1 MNRAVWL
8 PLPLLILSTAAVAQ
22 PVVLVETKV
31 TQYRDAS
38 QAVRRHLTGAREVD
52 PTDPAAPDAIKG
64 ASLVVAVGQK
74 ALLLATQHGAGI
86 PVVFCMVLGIN
97 SKQLSGNVTGVPLE
111 PDPISTLAHIRQ
123 TVPNAKRIG
132 LIYNKV
138 SSELFSV
145 EAQQAA
151 SAEGISLVP
160 RAVGGAAEVKD
171 AFAAMLGSVDL
182 LWLPPDPRL
191 FPREVF
197 ASLLAS
203 ASEHKVPVV
212 AFLASL
218 TEAGA
223 IASVH
228 ADYDDNGDRAG
239 KLALDI
245 LSRPEGKRVPVPAP
259 IFAPGILTINLKT
272 AKALGIDVSSK
283 AQSNAKSIIR

>member
-1 MNRAVWL
+1 MKRAAWL
-8 PLPLLILSTAAVAQ
+8 AVLTLGTAAAAQ

-31 TQYRDAS
+31 AQYRDAS

-52 PTDPAAPDAIKG
+52 PTDPSAPDAIKS
-64 ASLVVAVGQK
+64 ASVVVAVGQK
-74 ALLLATQHGAGI
+74 ALVLATQHGSGV
-86 PVVFCMVLGIN
+86 PVVFCMVLGIS
-97 SKQLSGNVTGVPLE
+97 SKQVSTSVTGVPLE

-123 TVPNAKRIG
+123 AVPNARRIG
-132 LIYNKV
+132 FIYNKTT
-138 SSELFSV
+138 SELFSA

-151 SAEGISLVP
+151 TAQGFSMTS
-160 RAVGGAAEVKD
+160 RAVGGASDVKD
-171 AFAAMLGSVDL
+171 AFSAMAGSVDL

-212 AFLASL
+212 AFLSSL

-239 KLALDI
+239 KLAMDI
-245 LSRPEGKRVPVPAP
+245 LSRPEGKRLPVPPP
-259 IFAPGILTINLKT
+259 IFAPGVLTLNLKT
-272 AKALGIDVSSK
+272 AKALGIDISSK
-283 AQSNAKSIIR
+283 AQSNAKSITR